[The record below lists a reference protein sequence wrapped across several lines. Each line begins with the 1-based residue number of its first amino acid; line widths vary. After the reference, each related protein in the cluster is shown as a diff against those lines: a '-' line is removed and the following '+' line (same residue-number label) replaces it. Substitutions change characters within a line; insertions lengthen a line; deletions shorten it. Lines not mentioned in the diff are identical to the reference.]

1 MAPWHE
7 KEGSLA
13 ISAAVEQK
21 RSANILNEVASEAR
35 NDSLRSRLSEECTE
49 ELLVQVLG
57 RRVHQLRLFPEHKG
71 EIVETR

>member
-49 ELLVQVLG
+49 ELLVQMLG
-57 RRVHQLRLFPEHKG
+57 PQTVG
-71 EIVETR
+71 ESTSFA